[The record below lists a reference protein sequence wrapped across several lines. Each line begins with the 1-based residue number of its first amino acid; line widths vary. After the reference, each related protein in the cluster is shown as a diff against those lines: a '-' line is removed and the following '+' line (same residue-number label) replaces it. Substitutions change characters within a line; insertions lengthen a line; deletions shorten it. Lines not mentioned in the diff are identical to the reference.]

1 LGFAGH
7 ATLSTAWRNIKLI
20 EPHAPESVKKGANVE
35 LLLNTIML
43 EPNRWTADKKLSWPL
58 IDLLKPVQLAG
69 FRQLEIWQYHISNLT
84 DEQVEAVQARMQAL
98 EMQVVAVGAYPQFH
112 HQDSAAETF
121 AAELQRT
128 VEVSAT
134 LGANV
139 FKIFPGRVASADAED
154 TVRELTLQRLRRLA
168 SDVGEHGMILTLETH
183 GGTLC
188 DNRAATDRLLED
200 LADVENLAICF
211 QPYVEDDT
219 QATIDFYDSIA
230 HRVHHLHLQNRLSAK
245 RQTVCL
251 ADGDW
256 VDYRRLLPHVRDSGF
271 DGIVCLEFTAGI
283 TPAEGETFALEDVIG
298 HAVTDRGFVHQVWAI

>member
-7 ATLSTAWRNIKLI
+7 ATLSTTRRNIELI
-20 EPHAPESVKKGANVE
+20 EPHAPESVKKGADVE

-112 HQDSAAETF
+112 HQDSAAATF

-134 LGANV
+134 LGAKV

-183 GGTLC
+183 
-188 DNRAATDRLLED
+188 AARCVTTAPPR
-200 LADVENLAICF
+200 
-211 QPYVEDDT
+211 
-219 QATIDFYDSIA
+219 
-230 HRVHHLHLQNRLSAK
+230 
-245 RQTVCL
+245 TVCWKIWRMSRTSRS
-251 ADGDW
+251 A
-256 VDYRRLLPHVRDSGF
+256 S
-271 DGIVCLEFTAGI
+271 
-283 TPAEGETFALEDVIG
+283 ALCG
-298 HAVTDRGFVHQVWAI
+298 G